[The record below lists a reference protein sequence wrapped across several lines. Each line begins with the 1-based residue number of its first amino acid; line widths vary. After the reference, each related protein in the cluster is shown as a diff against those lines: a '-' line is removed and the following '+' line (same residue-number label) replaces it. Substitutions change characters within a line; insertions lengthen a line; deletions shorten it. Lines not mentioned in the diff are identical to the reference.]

1 MVNVGRSDAEARV
14 VFAGR
19 QALAEVEQARDHLMA
34 ALSMPGVQS
43 VVVECTSV
51 SEMDVSFLQVLLSAQ
66 KTGKA
71 RGIAVSL
78 SAPAT
83 GPLADTL
90 ARAGL
95 VRPSDSGKGWF
106 DPFWAGGH

>member
-1 MVNVGRSDAEARV
+1 MVKMDRSDAEIRV
-14 VFAGR
+14 VFEGR
-19 QALAEVEQARDHLMA
+19 QALAEAERARDQLVA
-34 ALSMPGVQS
+34 ALSAPGVQS
-43 VVVECTSV
+43 VVVDCTPV
-51 SEMDVSFLQVLLSAQ
+51 NEMDVSFLQVLLSAQ

-83 GPLADTL
+83 GLLADTL

-95 VRPSDSGKGWF
+95 VRPSDSSKGWF